1 VAIPVVVL
9 PLTVTDWP
17 FDPLSVTLLPNM
29 GYPEETGTVK
39 AVPSCVPPQPA
50 RKATN
55 TPAKPNT
62 ASCNRNCLKLIL
74 LN

>member
-1 VAIPVVVL
+1 
-9 PLTVTDWP
+9 
-17 FDPLSVTLLPNM
+17 VTLLPNM

-62 ASCNRNCLKLIL
+62 ASCNRNYLKLIL